1 VTLDNLQVYLDGK
14 AIDNWN
20 QVVTALSE
28 AYANKDVTAS
38 FHWNNQLTLR
48 SNARFKVFY
57 LKPSVIQRD
66 KVDISR
72 SLLTNRLFIIT
83 RACSVYGDCSYT
95 CYLPDKDVNSDC
107 LSYIKSLSATKPS

>member
-38 FHWNNQLTLR
+38 EAYASVSGSAISGGTASEYGVEQI
-48 SNARFKVFY
+48 SNMSRFG
-57 LKPSVIQRD
+57 
-66 KVDISR
+66 
-72 SLLTNRLFIIT
+72 RL
-83 RACSVYGDCSYT
+83 
-95 CYLPDKDVNSDC
+95 P
-107 LSYIKSLSATKPS
+107 